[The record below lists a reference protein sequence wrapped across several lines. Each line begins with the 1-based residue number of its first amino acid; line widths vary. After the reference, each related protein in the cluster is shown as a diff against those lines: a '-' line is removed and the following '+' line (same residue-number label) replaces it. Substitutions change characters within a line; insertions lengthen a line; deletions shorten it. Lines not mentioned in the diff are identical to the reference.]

1 MTITVPVE
9 VSNIEIKNFGE
20 AEKEIYKLS
29 MKFGRELLRQI
40 LELKDLQVL
49 AERDAER
56 YRCKGPRKTCI
67 KTLMGDVE
75 YRRRVYTDN
84 GTKEAGSGR
93 KKSRYLLDE
102 ELAIEKIGNVSA
114 NVCKQVASGICE
126 SSYRA
131 TARQISEHTGES
143 ISAQGVWNLV
153 QEIGKKLIAQ
163 NKRKA
168 ELNKVHAGKGE
179 VITKILYEEN
189 DGVWLNLQGPS
200 RKEHGKTKEMKVGIA
215 YDGVTFTI
223 SKNGKKRRTLNN
235 KLAIAGFMPI
245 EEYRKQKEG
254 LIGSVFDKDAIELRV
269 VNGDGANWTRQKQTK
284 SCIFVLD
291 EFHRNK
297 KLKECVRDPEFA
309 QDLRKLL
316 YENEIDKVLDCLEA
330 QINSV
335 SDKKEIDDLQDLQ
348 RYYTENKEAL
358 KGYYDRGID
367 IPETREP
374 GVIHHACLGGME
386 SNVFTYIGNRMKDG
400 RCCWSIDGGN
410 NLAVIL
416 CGYHSN
422 GLEYIFAVLPEV
434 PAVEEEAEWVDDGNP
449 ISSSKM
455 PHTVGTGHEHT
466 HNISTTNFSE
476 FLRNISSF
484 TPLSALS
491 L

>member
-1 MTITVPVE
+1 M
-9 VSNIEIKNFGE
+9 
-20 AEKEIYKLS
+20 
-29 MKFGRELLRQI
+29 
-40 LELKDLQVL
+40 
-49 AERDAER
+49 
-56 YRCKGPRKTCI
+56 
-67 KTLMGDVE
+67 
-75 YRRRVYTDN
+75 
-84 GTKEAGSGR
+84 
-93 KKSRYLLDE
+93 
-102 ELAIEKIGNVSA
+102 
-114 NVCKQVASGICE
+114 
-126 SSYRA
+126 
-131 TARQISEHTGES
+131 
-143 ISAQGVWNLV
+143 
-153 QEIGKKLIAQ
+153 
-163 NKRKA
+163 
-168 ELNKVHAGKGE
+168 
-179 VITKILYEEN
+179 
-189 DGVWLNLQGPS
+189 
-200 RKEHGKTKEMKVGIA
+200 
-215 YDGVTFTI
+215 
-223 SKNGKKRRTLNN
+223 
-235 KLAIAGFMPI
+235 
-245 EEYRKQKEG
+245 
-254 LIGSVFDKDAIELRV
+254 
-269 VNGDGANWTRQKQTK
+269 
-284 SCIFVLD
+284 
-291 EFHRNK
+291 
-297 KLKECVRDPEFA
+297 
-309 QDLRKLL
+309 
-316 YENEIDKVLDCLEA
+316 
-330 QINSV
+330 